1 MPAYQYKARGEE
13 GRLITGRMSASSETE
28 LQSRLERNGF
38 YLISCSVERLNVFEE
53 DIINRFL
60 PISLRSIYTITL
72 QLANTVDTG
81 MPLLVSLRVIAD
93 NCKNKKLEQVI
104 KTVIK
109 DLESGSS
116 FSESLSK
123 HPAVFSKFYTSM
135 VELGEAS
142 GTLPKIL
149 SNIAEYIKKEIEIK
163 RKIVSA
169 MVYPLILTIVGIS
182 IVVYI
187 LTNILPV
194 FIKIFIDAKVP
205 LPLPTQILVFTSN
218 LLTRYWYILLALLI
232 GTGVAFRFF
241 VMTDYGRFTVD
252 RLKLKVPLIGEI
264 LKKISAK
271 RFIDSLNLLYTGGL
285 PILSALNIVRLLLGN
300 RSLEKMIDA
309 LWLHISRGKDL
320 ASYLAMTDFF
330 PPDIL
335 AMIRCGEES
344 GSLGKMLDKASSIYE
359 DEVNYAIELF
369 ISSFEILVILALGV
383 GVGFIAIAILFPI
396 MRLSSVVRTG

>member
-1 MPAYQYKARGEE
+1 
-13 GRLITGRMSASSETE
+13 
-28 LQSRLERNGF
+28 
-38 YLISCSVERLNVFEE
+38 
-53 DIINRFL
+53 
-60 PISLRSIYTITL
+60 
-72 QLANTVDTG
+72 
-81 MPLLVSLRVIAD
+81 
-93 NCKNKKLEQVI
+93 
-104 KTVIK
+104 
-109 DLESGSS
+109 
-116 FSESLSK
+116 
-123 HPAVFSKFYTSM
+123 M

-169 MVYPLILTIVGIS
+169 MVYPLILTIVGIG

-205 LPLPTQILVFTSN
+205 LPLPTQILVFASN
-218 LLTRYWYILLALLI
+218 FLTRYWYILLALLI
-232 GTGVAFRFF
+232 GAGVSFRFF

-285 PILSALNIVRLLLGN
+285 PILSALNIVRSLLGN

-369 ISSFEILVILALGV
+369 ISSFEILVILALGL

>member
-1 MPAYQYKARGEE
+1 MPTYQYKARGEE
-13 GRLITGRMSASSETE
+13 GRLVTGRMSASSETE

-38 YLISCSVERLNVFEE
+38 YLVSSSVEKLNVLEE
-53 DIINRFL
+53 DIINKLL

-72 QLANTVDTG
+72 QLSNTVETG

-93 NCKNKKLEQVI
+93 NCKSKKLEQVL
-104 KTVIK
+104 KTIIK
-109 DLESGSS
+109 DLESGTS
-116 FSESLSK
+116 FSEALNK
-123 HPAVFSKFYTSM
+123 HPKIFTKFYISM

-149 SNIAEYIKKEIEIK
+149 NNIAEYIKREIEIK
-163 RKIVSA
+163 RQVVSA
-169 MVYPLILTIVGIS
+169 MVYPIILSLVGTG

-187 LTNILPV
+187 LTSILPV
-194 FIKIFIDAKVP
+194 FIKIFEESKVS
-205 LPLPTQILVFTSN
+205 LPLPTIILVTLSKFLIN
-218 LLTRYWYILLALLI
+218 YWYILI
-232 GTGVAFRFF
+232 GILFGGIIAFRFY
-241 VMTDYGRFTVD
+241 VKTEYGRFTVD
-252 RLKLKVPLIGEI
+252 KWKLKVPLIGEI

-285 PILSALNIVRLLLGN
+285 PILSALNIVREILGN

-309 LWLHISRGKDL
+309 LWVHISKGKEL

-335 AMIRCGEES
+335 AMIRSGEES
-344 GSLGKMLDKASSIYE
+344 GSLGKMLDKCSAIYE

-383 GVGFIAIAILFPI
+383 GVGFIAMAILFPI
-396 MRLSSVVRTG
+396 LRLSQTVH

>member
-1 MPAYQYKARGEE
+1 M
-13 GRLITGRMSASSETE
+13 ITGRMSAVSETE
-28 LQSRLERNGF
+28 LQNRLERNGF
-38 YLISCSVERLNVFEE
+38 YLISCSVERLNILEE
-53 DIINRFL
+53 DIFNRFI
-60 PISLRSIYTITL
+60 PITRRSLYTITL
-72 QLANTVDTG
+72 QLANTVETG

-93 NCKNKKLEQVI
+93 NCKNKKLERVL
-104 KTVIK
+104 KAVIK

-116 FSESLSK
+116 FSEALNK
-123 HPAVFSKFYTSM
+123 HPSVFSKFYTSM

-149 SNIAEYIKKEIEIK
+149 SNIAEYIKREIAIK

-169 MVYPLILTIVGIS
+169 MVYPLILTIVGIG

-194 FIKIFIDAKVP
+194 FIKIFQESKVT
-205 LPLPTQILVFTSN
+205 LPLPTQILMAASS
-218 LLTRYWYILLALLI
+218 LLTHYWYILVALLI
-232 GTGVAFRFF
+232 GAVVAFRLF

-252 RLKLKVPLIGEI
+252 RFKLKVWLIGEL
-264 LKKISAK
+264 LKKVSAK

-285 PILSALNIVRLLLGN
+285 PILSALNIVRSLLEN
-300 RSLEKMIDA
+300 RFLEKMIDA
-309 LWLHISRGKDL
+309 LWVHISKGKEL

-335 AMIRCGEES
+335 AMIRSGEES
-344 GSLGKMLDKASSIYE
+344 GSLGKMLDKASAIYE

-369 ISSFEILVILALGV
+369 ISAFEICIILALGV
-383 GVGFIAIAILFPI
+383 GVGFIAMAILFPI
-396 MRLSSVVRTG
+396 MRLSQTVRAG

>member
-1 MPAYQYKARGEE
+1 MPTYQYKARGEE
-13 GRLITGRMSASSETE
+13 GRLITGRMSATNEAE

-38 YLISCSVERLNVFEE
+38 YLVSSSVEKLNILEE

-60 PISLRSIYTITL
+60 PISLRSLYTITL
-72 QLANTVDTG
+72 QLANTIETG

-93 NCKNKKLEQVI
+93 NCKNTKLEKVL

-109 DLESGSS
+109 DLESGTS
-116 FSESLSK
+116 FSEALNK
-123 HPAVFSKFYTSM
+123 HPSVFSKFYISM

-142 GTLPKIL
+142 GTLPRIL
-149 SNIAEYIKKEIEIK
+149 ANIAEYIKREMEIK

-169 MVYPLILTIVGIS
+169 MVYPSILTLVGVS
-182 IVVYI
+182 IVIYI

-194 FIKIFIDAKVP
+194 FIKIFMEAKVD
-205 LPLPTQILVFTSN
+205 LPLPTQILIAISN
-218 LLTRYWYILLALLI
+218 ALTHYWFIILAVLI
-232 GTGVAFRFF
+232 GGVVGFRFF
-241 VMTDYGRFTVD
+241 VKSEYGRFIVD
-252 RLKLKVPLIGEI
+252 KFKLKIWLIGEI

-285 PILSALNIVRLLLGN
+285 PILSALNIVRSLLGN
-300 RSLEKMIDA
+300 RALEKMIDA
-309 LWLHISRGKDL
+309 LWVHISKGKDL

-335 AMIRCGEES
+335 AMIRSGEES
-344 GSLGKMLDKASSIYE
+344 GSLGKMLDKCSTIYE

-369 ISSFEILVILALGV
+369 ISSFEIATILALGL
-383 GVGFIAIAILFPI
+383 GVGFIALAILFPI
-396 MRLSSVVRTG
+396 MRLSQVVAH

>member
-1 MPAYQYKARGEE
+1 MPTYQYKARGEE
-13 GRLITGRMSASSETE
+13 GRLINGSMSASSETE
-28 LQSRLERNGF
+28 LQARLERNGF
-38 YLISCSVERLNVFEE
+38 YLVSCSVEKLNVFEE
-53 DIINRFL
+53 DIINKIL

-72 QLANTVDTG
+72 QLSNTVETG

-93 NCKNKKLEQVI
+93 NCKNKKLEHVL

-109 DLESGSS
+109 DLEAGSS
-116 FSESLSK
+116 FSEALGK
-123 HPAVFSKFYTSM
+123 HQDVFSKFYISM

-149 SNIAEYIKKEIEIK
+149 GNIAEYIKKEIEIK

-169 MVYPLILTIVGIS
+169 MVYPTILTLVGIG

-194 FIKIFIDAKVP
+194 FIKIFEDAKVV
-205 LPLPTQILVFTSN
+205 LPLPTVILMAMSN
-218 LLTRYWYILLALLI
+218 FLTHYWYILIMVII
-232 GTGVAFRFF
+232 GIIAAYRFF
-241 VMTDYGRFTVD
+241 VMSDYGRLTVD
-252 RLKLKVPLIGEI
+252 RLKLKTPLIGEI
-264 LKKISAK
+264 IKKISAK

-285 PILSALNIVRLLLGN
+285 PILSALNIVRAILGN

-309 LWLHISRGKDL
+309 LWVHISKGKEL

-335 AMIRCGEES
+335 AMIRSGEES
-344 GSLGKMLDKASSIYE
+344 GSLGKMLDKCSTIYE

-369 ISSFEILVILALGV
+369 ISSFEMLIILALGV
-383 GVGFIAIAILFPI
+383 GVGFIALAVLFPI
-396 MRLSSVVRTG
+396 LRLSQTVR

>member
-1 MPAYQYKARGEE
+1 MPTYQYKARGEE
-13 GRLITGRMSASSETE
+13 GRLIAGRMSAANETE
-28 LQSRLERNGF
+28 LQNRLERNGF
-38 YLISCSVERLNVFEE
+38 YLVSCSVEKLNILEE

-60 PISLRSIYTITL
+60 PITLRSLYTITL
-72 QLANTVDTG
+72 QLANTVETG

-93 NCKNKKLEQVI
+93 NCKNKKLEQVL
-104 KTVIK
+104 KTVIR

-116 FSESLSK
+116 FSEALNK
-123 HPAVFSKFYTSM
+123 HPSVFSKFYTSM

-149 SNIAEYIKKEIEIK
+149 ANIAEYIKREMEIK
-163 RKIVSA
+163 RKIISA

-194 FIKIFIDAKVP
+194 FIKIFAESKVT
-205 LPLPTQILVFTSN
+205 LPLPTIILIAISN
-218 LLTRYWYILLALLI
+218 ALTNYWYIILAFLI
-232 GTGVAFRFF
+232 GGVIAFRFF
-241 VMTDYGRFTVD
+241 VITDYGRFTVD
-252 RLKLKVPLIGEI
+252 KFKLKIWLIGEI

-285 PILSALNIVRLLLGN
+285 PILSALNIVRSILGN

-309 LWLHISRGKDL
+309 LWVHISKGKEL

-335 AMIRCGEES
+335 AMIRSGEES
-344 GSLGKMLDKASSIYE
+344 GSLGKMLDKCSTIYE

-369 ISSFEILVILALGV
+369 ISAFEICTILALGI
-383 GVGFIAIAILFPI
+383 GVGFIALAILFPI
-396 MRLSSVVRTG
+396 MRLSQVVSR

>member
-123 HPAVFSKFYTSM
+123 HPGVFS
-135 VELGEAS
+135 
-142 GTLPKIL
+142 
-149 SNIAEYIKKEIEIK
+149 
-163 RKIVSA
+163 
-169 MVYPLILTIVGIS
+169 
-182 IVVYI
+182 
-187 LTNILPV
+187 
-194 FIKIFIDAKVP
+194 
-205 LPLPTQILVFTSN
+205 
-218 LLTRYWYILLALLI
+218 
-232 GTGVAFRFF
+232 
-241 VMTDYGRFTVD
+241 
-252 RLKLKVPLIGEI
+252 
-264 LKKISAK
+264 
-271 RFIDSLNLLYTGGL
+271 
-285 PILSALNIVRLLLGN
+285 
-300 RSLEKMIDA
+300 
-309 LWLHISRGKDL
+309 
-320 ASYLAMTDFF
+320 
-330 PPDIL
+330 
-335 AMIRCGEES
+335 
-344 GSLGKMLDKASSIYE
+344 
-359 DEVNYAIELF
+359 
-369 ISSFEILVILALGV
+369 
-383 GVGFIAIAILFPI
+383 
-396 MRLSSVVRTG
+396 

>member
-123 HPAVFSKFYTSM
+123 HPGVFSKFYTSM

-218 LLTRYWYILLALLI
+218 LLTQYWYILLALLI
-232 GTGVAFRFF
+232 GAGAAFRFF

-285 PILSALNIVRLLLGN
+285 PILSALNIVRSLLGN

-369 ISSFEILVILALGV
+369 ISSFEILVILALGL

>member
-1 MPAYQYKARGEE
+1 MPTYQYKARGEE

-38 YLISCSVERLNVFEE
+38 YLVSSSVEKLNILEE
-53 DIINRFL
+53 DIVNRLL
-60 PISLRSIYTITL
+60 PITLRSLYTITL
-72 QLANTVDTG
+72 QLANTIETG

-93 NCKNKKLEQVI
+93 NCKNKKLEKVI
-104 KTVIK
+104 KAVIR
-109 DLESGSS
+109 DLESGTS
-116 FSESLSK
+116 FSEALNK
-123 HPAVFSKFYTSM
+123 HPSVFSKFYVSM

-149 SNIAEYIKKEIEIK
+149 SNIAEYIKREMEIK

-169 MVYPLILTIVGIS
+169 MVYPIILTIVGVS
-182 IVVYI
+182 IVIYI

-194 FIKIFIDAKVP
+194 FIKIFMESKVE
-205 LPLPTQILVFTSN
+205 LPLPTKMLIAISN
-218 LLTRYWYILLALLI
+218 VLTHHWHIIIAVLI
-232 GTGVAFRFF
+232 GGVIAFRFF
-241 VMTDYGRFTVD
+241 VKTDYGKFTVD
-252 RLKLKVPLIGEI
+252 KFKLKVWLLGEI

-285 PILSALNIVRLLLGN
+285 PILSALNIVRSILGN
-300 RSLEKMIDA
+300 RALEKMIDA
-309 LWLHISRGKDL
+309 LWVHISKGKDL

-335 AMIRCGEES
+335 AMIRSGEES
-344 GSLGKMLDKASSIYE
+344 GSLGKMLDKCSTIYE

-369 ISSFEILVILALGV
+369 ISSFEIVTILALGL
-383 GVGFIAIAILFPI
+383 GVGFIALAILFPI
-396 MRLSSVVRTG
+396 MRLSQVVAH